1 MIELKD
7 VVAISGMP
15 GLYHVI
21 GQRKNGL
28 IVEALDG
35 TNKRFPTAPNTKV
48 SILTDIAMF
57 TMEGEEKLSNILCTI
72 SEMEKSGLEIPEKK
86 ADDKAFTGFL
96 GKVLPSYD
104 NERIYLSDMKKL
116 ASWYTILKDKLDFE
130 ALKKVDSA
138 TEENKEDVKTES
150 KVKAKVEKVVKS
162 NTIKGDTKSKGKSVG
177 TIRKMA

>member
-57 TMEGEEKLSNILCTI
+57 TMG
-72 SEMEKSGLEIPEKK
+72 
-86 ADDKAFTGFL
+86 
-96 GKVLPSYD
+96 
-104 NERIYLSDMKKL
+104 R
-116 ASWYTILKDKLDFE
+116 
-130 ALKKVDSA
+130 
-138 TEENKEDVKTES
+138 
-150 KVKAKVEKVVKS
+150 
-162 NTIKGDTKSKGKSVG
+162 
-177 TIRKMA
+177 